1 MAELAKASQDQAGRR
16 LLGFTLNGKPIFEHK
31 PCHSLLLS
39 AAGGGKTTCGAVP
52 WLQSMLADTSRAIIV
67 TDVKDGEIA
76 AQCAAMC
83 AKHGR
88 KVAIIDDFNLFGD
101 DNPFDLQL
109 NAYGGIIAAHTQDNG
124 ELVFATDNAN
134 NALIEEPPRDQRNAY
149 WRDEPRTLAE
159 YAQLS
164 ILANRSMSA
173 YPGAV
178 WSLLSDPTLIHRSVT
193 IDKRSR
199 NRPLKALAHHVE
211 EMQKNGEHYSQHRG
225 AILKALRIF
234 SAGSPLHLAGAN
246 ADKTHIDLLRE
257 RYVVFIVGPQR
268 HMERLGPY
276 FALHLQSFM
285 EALLGTKG
293 LLVDFILDEFTNAPL
308 KELVSRLTTMRAYG
322 GNVHMVA
329 QSRSEIERKYGDKET
344 LTIEEN
350 AVIKQWF
357 GFSSFNEAERVSK
370 AIGEAL
376 HVTEGMGFSS
386 DRTAFSGNISR
397 VRERLFTAEELMR
410 LPSDEQII
418 HIKDVGFIHAKK
430 VRQNEIAPYCDDLQ
444 DNPLEG
450 SRLEPQAKLTLPTSL
465 NRGLS

>member
-1 MAELAKASQDQAGRR
+1 
-16 LLGFTLNGKPIFEHK
+16 
-31 PCHSLLLS
+31 
-39 AAGGGKTTCGAVP
+39 
-52 WLQSMLADTSRAIIV
+52 MLADTKRTLII

-83 AKHGR
+83 ASYGR
-88 KVAIIDDFNLFGD
+88 KVAIIDDFKILGPH
-101 DNPFDLQL
+101 NPFRFDL
-109 NAYGGIIAAHTQDNG
+109 NPYGGIIAAHRAQKG

-159 YAQLS
+159 FGQLA
-164 ILANRSMSA
+164 ILGSPGRDV

-178 WSLLSDPTLIHRSVT
+178 WSLISDPKLLNAAININKQHRDPALKTLAIH
-193 IDKRSR
+193 
-199 NRPLKALAHHVE
+199 AE
-211 EMQKNGEHYSQHRG
+211 EMQKSPEHYSQHRG
-225 AILKALRIF
+225 AILKALRVF
-234 SAGSPLHLAGAN
+234 SAGSPLHFAGAH
-246 ADKTHIDLLRE
+246 ADLTHQELLE
-257 RYVVFIVGPQR
+257 QNYVVFLVGPQR

-293 LLVDFILDEFTNAPL
+293 LVVDFILDEFTNAPL

-329 QSRSEIERKYGDKET
+329 QSRSEIERKYGEKET

-357 GFSSFNEAERVSK
+357 GFSSFVEAERVSK
-370 AIGEAL
+370 AIGDAL
-376 HVTEGMGFSS
+376 HVSHSRGYSS
-386 DRTAFSGNISR
+386 DRMEFSANLAT
-397 VRERLFTAEELMR
+397 VRERLFTPEELMK
-410 LPSDEQII
+410 LPGDEQII
-418 HIKDVGFIHAKK
+418 HIKDIGFIHAKK
-430 VRQNEIAPYCDDLQ
+430 IRQNQVAPYCFDLK

-450 SRLEPQAKLTLPTSL
+450 GRLEPDPVVTLPSPQ
-465 NRGLS
+465 RKEDAA